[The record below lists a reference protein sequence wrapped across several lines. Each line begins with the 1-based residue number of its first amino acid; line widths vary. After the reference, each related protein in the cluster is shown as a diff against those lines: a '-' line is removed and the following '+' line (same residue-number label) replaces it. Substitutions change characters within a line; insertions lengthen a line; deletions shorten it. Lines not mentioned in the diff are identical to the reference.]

1 MQIWKK
7 IPIMIDRMIDR
18 MIDQENLM
26 TDMVMTD
33 RKIDSMT
40 GSMIGQERQMKNLK
54 ETNQT
59 QEEDIEAGEMNQT
72 EEPLET
78 SLETFQGIAIDIED
92 SQKEAAALKIEEGD
106 MTTMEIGIGRPA
118 MVRADTEKVAR
129 SP

>member
-1 MQIWKK
+1 
-7 IPIMIDRMIDR
+7 MIDRMIDR

-26 TDMVMTD
+26 TDIVMTD
-33 RKIDSMT
+33 RVIDRMID
-40 GSMIGQERQMKNLK
+40 SMIGQERLMKNHK
-54 ETNQT
+54 VTNQR

-78 SLETFQGIAIDIED
+78 SLETFQGIDIDIED
-92 SQKEAAALKIEEGD
+92 SQREAAALIIEEGD
-106 MTTMEIGIGRPA
+106 MITMRIGIGRPA